1 MAAKPTAIAAAFRSH
16 RRSFPAG
23 VQRFNSDLAIHSVRA
38 GLNYQFGAAKLDGF
52 TGPSAPEA
60 DIWAFHAQ
68 TTYLHESAPGFS
80 SPYRDP
86 LSSRIFV

>member
-1 MAAKPTAIAAAFRSH
+1 
-16 RRSFPAG
+16 
-23 VQRFNSDLAIHSVRA
+23 VRA
-38 GLNYQFGAAKLDGF
+38 GLNYRFGAAKLDGF

-80 SPYRDP
+80 SPYRGQNSLVP
-86 LSSRIFV
+86 NQGCPYRKPNTTGEQ